1 MKASVGER
9 GQVTIPKA
17 IRDRLG
23 LSAGSI
29 LEIREEDGVIV
40 AEKIPAEDPISKA
53 RGCLKLDKSTDEI
66 LADLRGEV

>member
-1 MKASVGER
+1 MKATVGER

-23 LSAGSI
+23 ISSGVV
-29 LEIREEDGVIV
+29 LEIREEDGVIM
-40 AEKIPAEDPISKA
+40 AEKIPSDDPVSKA
-53 RGCLKLDKSTDEI
+53 WGCLKLDKSTDEI

>member
-1 MKASVGER
+1 MKATVGER

-23 LSAGSI
+23 LTAGMV
-29 LEIREEDGVIV
+29 LEIREENGVIM
-40 AEKIPAEDPISKA
+40 AEKFSTEDPITKA
-53 RGCLKLDKSTDEI
+53 WGCLKLDKSTDEI